1 MKVLETP
8 RLTLRRLAEGDD
20 AFILELLNEPG
31 WLRYI
36 GDKGVRCLDD
46 ARRYISQGPMAMYER
61 VGFGLWLVQRTAD
74 GVPLGICG
82 LIRRDG
88 LDDVDIGFAFLARY
102 GSMGYAHEA
111 ASACMAHAREVLRLP
126 RVVAITVAGNQASI
140 RLLEKLGLRFE
151 REINLPHSGEPLRLY
166 AGGGPGS

>member
-8 RLTLRRLAEGDD
+8 RLALRRLAEGDN

-36 GDKGVRCLDD
+36 GDKGVRSLDD
-46 ARRYISQGPMAMYER
+46 ARRYIVQGPMAMYER

-74 GVPLGICG
+74 GAPLGVCG

-102 GSMGYAHEA
+102 GSMGYAYEA
-111 ASACMAHAREVLRLP
+111 ASACMAHARKTLHLP
-126 RVVAITVAGNQASI
+126 RVVAITVAENQASI

-151 REINLPHSGEPLRLY
+151 RTVTLAHSEEPLRLY
-166 AGGGPGS
+166 TSGAVD